1 MKKFFKL
8 LAAPVIALA
17 LTMTPASK
25 AHAGIILAPTGV
37 GIILIVL
44 GVMRDN
50 LTLLILDGSSAQSNI
65 EKELSRR
72 YTFIDDQQAIRDLAG
87 AITKKFEAQ
96 GKITQE
102 VEIKLDKGEIL
113 DILAPTGLIEL
124 QPAKVQ
130 NLINEL
136 G

>member
-8 LAAPVIALA
+8 LAAPTLALA
-17 LTMTPASK
+17 LTMTPSSK
-25 AHAGIILAPTGV
+25 AHAGIILAPTGL
-37 GIILIVL
+37 GIILIVI

-50 LTLLILDGSSAQSNI
+50 LTMLILDGSSAQSSI

-87 AITKKFEAQ
+87 AISKKLEAQ

-102 VEIKLDKGEIL
+102 VEIKLEKGEIL
-113 DILAPTGLIEL
+113 EILAPTGLIEL

>member
-1 MKKFFKL
+1 MKKFAKL
-8 LAAPVIALA
+8 MIAPVLA
-17 LTMTPASK
+17 MSLSLTPTSK
-25 AHAGIILAPTGV
+25 AHAGIILAPTGL

-87 AITKKFEAQ
+87 AITKKLEAQ

-102 VEIKLDKGEIL
+102 VEIKLEKGEIL
-113 DILAPTGLIEL
+113 EILAPTGLIEL

-130 NLINEL
+130 NLIAEL